1 MAGKGRWGGLGLKV
15 AQVALNYTT
24 VYDKVPLLQIKHNFF
39 NFQYFFLLL
48 LSNEISCNLI
58 FKIKID
64 STFSKKILKNQ
75 FIRQLKFVVIIH
87 NLKGIKL
94 AKRLHT
100 CLSHLH
106 EYKFE
111 NTFQDSLSPVCICG
125 TDVESCVHFF
135 VQLYLFQNK
144 RSILQHNVT
153 NFDREL

>member
-1 MAGKGRWGGLGLKV
+1 M

-24 VYDKVPLLQIKHNFF
+24 LDDKVPLLQIKHSFF
-39 NFQYFFLLL
+39 NIHFFLQL
-48 LSNEISCNLI
+48 LSNETSWNLI

-64 STFSKKILKNQ
+64 FTFSKKKKNH

-87 NLKGIKL
+87 NLKRIKL
-94 AKRLHT
+94 AKRPHT

-111 NTFQDSLSPVCICG
+111 NTFQDSLSPICICG
-125 TDVESCVHFF
+125 TDVESCLHFF

-153 NFDREL
+153 NCDSEL